1 MIGRPFRP
9 GQSGNPSG
17 RPKVEGVIRD
27 LARSHTR
34 EAFERLLRIMR
45 ESTDDRSVVLAS
57 NAVLD
62 RGWGKPAQT
71 LELDARHQWGG
82 EDQVTITS
90 ANPAPV
96 IDAQVVQP
104 KLMCQV

>member
-1 MIGRPFRP
+1 MIGRPFAP
-9 GQSGNPSG
+9 GPSGG
-17 RPKVEGVIRD
+17 RPKLEGVIRE

-34 EAFERLLRIMR
+34 EAFERLLQVMR
-45 ESTDDRSVVLAS
+45 ESRDDRAVVLACI
-57 NAVLD
+57 AVLD
-62 RGWGKPAQT
+62 RGWGRPAQT
-71 LELDARHQWGG
+71 LELETRHQWGG

-104 KLMCQV
+104 KQLPGG